1 MIEVVLDDI
10 TPDEEKANH
19 DQDDKKRGKRD
30 EPGARVFS
38 KPRLFFGTL
47 CTSSQFIQRRRQI
60 LGAFL
65 CFKRSYKIGPSQ
77 TFRAMC
83 DIPAL
88 MGRFCAVHLEK
99 CLHALGLT

>member
-38 KPRLFFGTL
+38 KPRRFLGTL
-47 CTSSQFIQRRRQI
+47 CTTAIYPTPPADSRRVSLFQEI
-60 LGAFL
+60 
-65 CFKRSYKIGPSQ
+65 I
-77 TFRAMC
+77 
-83 DIPAL
+83 
-88 MGRFCAVHLEK
+88 
-99 CLHALGLT
+99 